1 MDDIDAPGVLPMRD
15 DVRRPS
21 PTVLAVAGLFLGVIG
36 VLGYFVVALLL
47 GKRLPSVRND
57 AIPNWILV
65 GLGLA
70 LSAVAVGRARRRRLP
85 GLLLALNIAVAAG
98 FSAMLYVVS
107 VIPPASGP
115 RIGAPAPPF
124 ALRDLSG
131 LTVRLEDFRGA
142 PLLLVFY
149 RGHW

>member
-1 MDDIDAPGVLPMRD
+1 MKD

-21 PTVLAVAGLFLGVIG
+21 RWLLAATGLLLGVVG
-36 VLGYFVVALLL
+36 VVGYFVVALHL
-47 GKRLPSVRND
+47 GAWLPSVRND

-70 LSAVAVGRARRRRLP
+70 LSILAVVRARRRLVP
-85 GLLLALNIAVAAG
+85 GLLLGLNVAVAAA

-107 VIPPASGP
+107 VMPPASGP
-115 RIGAPAPPF
+115 SIGAPAPAF
-124 ALRDLSG
+124 ALVDQGER
-131 LTVRLEDFRGA
+131 TVRLEDFRGA
-142 PLLLVFY
+142 PLLIVFY

>member
-1 MDDIDAPGVLPMRD
+1 MKD

-21 PTVLAVAGLFLGVIG
+21 RWLLAATGLLLGVVG
-36 VLGYFVVALLL
+36 VVGYFVVALHL
-47 GKRLPSVRND
+47 GAWLPSVRND

-70 LSAVAVGRARRRRLP
+70 LSILAVVRARRRLVP
-85 GLLLALNIAVAAG
+85 GLLLGLNVAVAAA

-107 VIPPASGP
+107 VMPPASGP
-115 RIGAPAPPF
+115 SIGAPAPAF
-124 ALRDLSG
+124 ALVDQGER
-131 LTVRLEDFRGA
+131 TVRLEDFRGA

>member
-1 MDDIDAPGVLPMRD
+1 VKD

-21 PTVLAVAGLFLGVIG
+21 RWLLAATGLLLGVVG
-36 VLGYFVVALLL
+36 VVGYFVVALHL
-47 GKRLPSVRND
+47 GAWLPSVRND

-70 LSAVAVGRARRRRLP
+70 LSILAVVRARRRLVP
-85 GLLLALNIAVAAG
+85 GLLLGLNVAVAAA

-107 VIPPASGP
+107 VMPPASGP
-115 RIGAPAPPF
+115 SIGAPAPAF
-124 ALRDLSG
+124 ALVDQGER
-131 LTVRLEDFRGA
+131 TVRLEDFRGA

>member
-1 MDDIDAPGVLPMRD
+1 VKD

-21 PTVLAVAGLFLGVIG
+21 RWLLAATGLLLGVVG
-36 VLGYFVVALLL
+36 VVGYFVVALHL
-47 GKRLPSVRND
+47 GAWLPSVRND

-70 LSAVAVGRARRRRLP
+70 LSILAVVRARRRLVP
-85 GLLLALNIAVAAG
+85 GLLLGLNVAVAAA

-107 VIPPASGP
+107 VMPPASGP
-115 RIGAPAPPF
+115 SIGAPAPAF
-124 ALRDLSG
+124 ALVDQGER
-131 LTVRLEDFRGA
+131 TVRLEDFRGA
-142 PLLLVFY
+142 PLLIVFY